1 MMKNIFGLAFQSWR
15 ARRVSVFL
23 SIGVIALSVGLLMS
37 IEQLRRSVRNS
48 FAQTISGTDLI
59 VGARGGSTE
68 LLLYSVFHIGSAA
81 ANVKYST
88 FKRFQENPRVNWLIP
103 ISLGDSHKGFR
114 VVGTSEAFFKHFK
127 YRKDKQLEFFK
138 GKPFKG
144 TFDVVLGS
152 EVARRLS
159 YKVGDKL
166 VLSHGV
172 SSGEAI
178 FDHGDKPFTVTG
190 VLENTG
196 TPADKSLYVTLAGME
211 AIHIDWA
218 QGVPP
223 LEGEE
228 VSAQEVLQMDLE
240 IKNISAFYVG
250 LRSKFDILRI
260 QREIN
265 TFTSEPLSAILP
277 TLELNRLWGTVSYAE
292 GALRIISILVIAV
305 SLVSMLIAV
314 YSSLQQRRR
323 EIAILRAVGAS
334 SGVIFS
340 LFFLDSILMTVT
352 GSILGFLLSYAGLAA
367 AVPVLDQAAGILIE
381 LGAPTAT
388 ELLFL
393 AAVLFMG
400 VLVGLLPAWR
410 AYKNTLLD
418 GLTIKF

>member
-1 MMKNIFGLAFQSWR
+1 MKNIFGLAFQSWR
-15 ARRVSVFL
+15 ARRISVFL
-23 SIGVIALSVGLLMS
+23 SIGVIALSVGLLLS

-88 FKRFQENPRVNWLIP
+88 YERFQENPRVNWLIP

-114 VVGTSEAFFKHFK
+114 VVGTNGAFFKHFK
-127 YRKDKQLEFFK
+127 YRKDRQLAFSE
-138 GKPFKG
+138 GEQFKG

-190 VLENTG
+190 ILENTG
-196 TPADKSLYVTLAGME
+196 TPVDKSLYVTLAGIE

-223 LEGEE
+223 MEGEE
-228 VSAQEVLQMDLE
+228 ITAQEVLEMNLK

-250 LRSKFDILRI
+250 LRSKLDILRI
-260 QREIN
+260 QRDIN
-265 TFTSEPLSAILP
+265 TFTAEPLSAILP
-277 TLELNRLWGTVSYAE
+277 TLELNRLWETVSYAE

-340 LFFLDSILMTVT
+340 LFFLDSLLMTVT
-352 GSILGFLLSYAGLAA
+352 GSILGFFLSYAGLAA

-381 LGAPTAT
+381 LGPPTVT
-388 ELLFL
+388 ELGFL
-393 AAVLFMG
+393 GAVLLMG
-400 VLVGLLPAWR
+400 FLVGLFPAWR

>member
-1 MMKNIFGLAFQSWR
+1 MKNIFGLAFQSWR
-15 ARRVSVFL
+15 ARRISVFL
-23 SIGVIALSVGLLMS
+23 SIGVIALSVGLLLS

-88 FKRFQENPRVNWLIP
+88 FERFQENPRVNWVIP

-114 VVGTSEAFFKHFK
+114 VVGTNGAFFQYFK
-127 YRKDKQLEFFK
+127 YRKDRQLTFSEGEQFN
-138 GKPFKG
+138 G

-159 YKVGDKL
+159 YNVGDKL

-190 VLENTG
+190 ILENTG
-196 TPADKSLYVTLAGME
+196 TPVDKSLYVTLAGME

-223 LEGEE
+223 MEGEE
-228 VSAQEVLQMDLE
+228 ITAQEVLEMNLK

-250 LRSKFDILRI
+250 LRSKLDILRI
-260 QREIN
+260 QRDIN
-265 TFTSEPLSAILP
+265 TFSAEPLSAILP
-277 TLELNRLWGTVSYAE
+277 TLELNRLWETVSYAE

-340 LFFLDSILMTVT
+340 LFFLDSLLMTVT

-381 LGAPTAT
+381 LGPPTVT
-388 ELLFL
+388 ELGFL
-393 AAVLFMG
+393 GAVLLMG
-400 VLVGLLPAWR
+400 FLVGLFPAWR